1 MKHVFTKHG
10 GIRKRI
16 IIAVTLLLTVSFAL
30 LGTIL
35 SVLIY
40 QHQKGEAVALE
51 HEIVG
56 FAANEMHWDLH
67 ELEALLDLAEENYA
81 WQRRNGIS
89 QADFISQIL
98 MAEHVKHNNIVEE
111 LSFIDE
117 TGRERERVSRT
128 AVFSAADLRDLAKS
142 DEFVVP
148 KKSGE
153 VYYGPVTFER
163 GTFAP
168 YMTMSVPIKDARRNA
183 VEAVLMAKIRLNK
196 IWQNAVERTVGKTGI
211 VFITDSSGKVLAHPD
226 PSVVY
231 RNTYYTP
238 LSPEGIQKGLNG
250 ADAMLVSRRVETGNR
265 TFIVYASEP
274 VKEVLALSRD
284 TLVAVAFFSLG
295 FLIFSILLS
304 LAGVNRVIRPVE
316 ALADN
321 ARRITAGE
329 LTATVRFESNDE
341 IGDLSGALSLMTS
354 RLMETIHSLEQRNE
368 FVNNVLNS
376 LTHPFY
382 VINASNY
389 MIELANP
396 AARFGT
402 QVGKMTCYALT
413 HNSGEPCSE
422 NEHPCVI
429 KEIGRT
435 GDAVTVE
442 HVHHGPAGERRV
454 YEVHGYPIRDREGNI
469 VQVIEYNVDIT
480 ERKRAEEGLQLSE
493 QKNRAI
499 TSAAKDAIIMA
510 DDSGRVLFWNPAAE
524 KIFGYTADEM
534 IGRELHRILSPE
546 SYREGYTKGME
557 TFLATG
563 RGGVVGQTIEITA
576 IRKDGTE
583 FPVALSLS
591 SFEMNGKWH
600 AVGIARDITQRKLA
614 EDRIL
619 ASLEEKKL
627 LLQEIHHRVKNNLQI
642 ISSLLDLQREYVAG
656 REPQEV
662 FNEIKN
668 RVKSMAIVHEKL
680 YLSKDLSKVDF
691 HDYLTTLIDNL
702 YRSYSVS
709 LAKITLKLEV
719 ENVSLGI
726 DTAIPCG
733 LIVNELITNALKY
746 AFPGERTGEVEVVL
760 RRMGGAVGGEGEYEL
775 MVKDN
780 GVGIPQELDLEKAKT
795 LGLHLV
801 STLVEHQLRG
811 SIDLNREGGTQFFI
825 RFNEVRYK
833 KRI

>member
-1 MKHVFTKHG
+1 LCACASGHNRPSHQGQT
-10 GIRKRI
+10 
-16 IIAVTLLLTVSFAL
+16 AAQAL
-30 LGTIL
+30 PPLHKPMTDICYHSSCCPSL
-35 SVLIY
+35 S
-40 QHQKGEAVALE
+40 
-51 HEIVG
+51 
-56 FAANEMHWDLH
+56 
-67 ELEALLDLAEENYA
+67 
-81 WQRRNGIS
+81 
-89 QADFISQIL
+89 
-98 MAEHVKHNNIVEE
+98 
-111 LSFIDE
+111 
-117 TGRERERVSRT
+117 
-128 AVFSAADLRDLAKS
+128 
-142 DEFVVP
+142 
-148 KKSGE
+148 
-153 VYYGPVTFER
+153 
-163 GTFAP
+163 
-168 YMTMSVPIKDARRNA
+168 
-183 VEAVLMAKIRLNK
+183 
-196 IWQNAVERTVGKTGI
+196 
-211 VFITDSSGKVLAHPD
+211 SSHCC
-226 PSVVY
+226 
-231 RNTYYTP
+231 
-238 LSPEGIQKGLNG
+238 
-250 ADAMLVSRRVETGNR
+250 

-274 VKEVLALSRD
+274 VKEILALSRD

-295 FLIFSILLS
+295 FLIFSISLS
-304 LAGVNRVIRPVE
+304 LAAVNRVVRPVE

-321 ARRITAGE
+321 ARKITAGE
-329 LTATVRFESNDE
+329 LTATARFESNDE
-341 IGDLSGALSLMTS
+341 IGDLSGALNLMTS
-354 RLMETIHSLEQRNE
+354 RLVDTIHSLEQRNE

-382 VINASNY
+382 VIDANNY
-389 MIELANP
+389 RIELANP
-396 AARFGT
+396 AARFGA
-402 QVGKMTCYALT
+402 QVGKATCYALT
-413 HNSGEPCSE
+413 HNSGEPCNE
-422 NEHPCVI
+422 NERPCVI
-429 KEIGRT
+429 KEIRRT

-442 HVHHGPAGERRV
+442 HVHHGPAGERLV

-480 ERKRAEEGLQLSE
+480 QRKKAEEGLQLSE

-499 TSAAKDAIIMA
+499 TSAAKDAIIMV
-510 DDSGRVLFWNPAAE
+510 DDNGRVLFWNPAAE
-524 KIFGYTADEM
+524 KIFGYTEVEM
-534 IGRELHRILSPE
+534 MGKELQGAIVPK
-546 SYREGYTKGME
+546 SYNEEYMKGME

-563 RGGVVGQTIEITA
+563 KGRAVGQTIKLTA
-576 IRKDGTE
+576 VRKDGTE
-583 FPVALSLS
+583 FPIALSLS
-591 SFEMNGKWH
+591 SFKMNGRWH

-642 ISSLLDLQREYVAG
+642 ISSLLDLQLEYVAG
-656 REPQEV
+656 KQPQEV

-680 YLSKDLSKVDF
+680 YVSQDLSKVDF

-746 AFPGERTGEVEVVL
+746 AFPGERTGEVQVAL
-760 RRMGGAVGGEGEYEL
+760 RRTGRDVRGEGEYEL
-775 MVKDN
+775 TVKDN
-780 GVGIPQELDLEKAKT
+780 GTGIPQEVDLKKAKT

-811 SIDLNREGGTQFFI
+811 SIDLKREAGTQFCI